1 MARQTRMARTPTES
15 RLRLFACYVETDRAG
30 RGRTARESQI
40 AKRKAARSGE
50 DQMNRSRRRNC
61 NTVNA
66 ASLARWIVMTAFLA
80 LAGLAYVY
88 LTLQLYHLGERR
100 KAVENELVKLR
111 TQNDEAA
118 GQIAALT
125 SRTALQRQLKQGYLK
140 MIPVSDSKIVR
151 LTIPAR
157 STDEEAIQPVVNPL
171 PQHESKK
178 PNSLRSGVCCFYRP
192 VQHLF

>member
-1 MARQTRMARTPTES
+1 
-15 RLRLFACYVETDRAG
+15 
-30 RGRTARESQI
+30 
-40 AKRKAARSGE
+40 
-50 DQMNRSRRRNC
+50 MNRSRRRNC

-111 TQNDEAA
+111 RENDVAA

-125 SRTALQRQLKQGYLK
+125 SRTALQRRLKEGYLQ
-140 MIPVSDSKIVR
+140 MIPISESKIVR

-157 STDEEAIQPVVNPL
+157 SSDEEAIQPVANPL
-171 PQHESKK
+171 PQHESK
-178 PNSLRSGVCCFYRP
+178 
-192 VQHLF
+192 